1 MRRILVIDDEKPTLS
16 MFSLYLEAYGYQ
28 PLTAD
33 TGERGLEIFRE
44 HRPSIVLTDI
54 KMPGMDGLTVLK
66 EIKEESP
73 DTEVIVITGH
83 GDIDLALKALNLN
96 ATDFID
102 KPIRQEALESALR
115 RAEERLLALRS
126 KEEEISVRCLDD
138 VAAIDIRGNVTSRSE
153 PYLIKA
159 YKEASG
165 PGETRPVVLHFE
177 QSASIN
183 GAGIAVLTQL
193 LLESDKRGQPVA
205 ISGPSENFTKVF
217 EIVGITKFVDIFATE
232 AEAVASLRGR
242 AAVAAR
248 KEVSS

>member
-16 MFSLYLEAYGYQ
+16 MFSLYLEAYGFE
-28 PLTAD
+28 PLTAEN
-33 TGERGLEIFRE
+33 GEKGLEIFRE
-44 HRPSIVLTDI
+44 HHPSIVLTDI
-54 KMPGMDGLTVLK
+54 KMPGMDGLAVLK
-66 EIKEESP
+66 KIKEESP

-115 RAEERLLALRS
+115 RAEERLEALRN
-126 KEEEISVRCLDD
+126 KEEEIAVRDQDD
-138 VAAIDIRGNVTSRSE
+138 VAAIDIRGSITSRSE

-159 YKEASG
+159 YKDASG
-165 PGETRPVVLHFE
+165 PEGRRPLVLHFE

-193 LLESDKRGQPVA
+193 LLESDTRGQPVA

-217 EIVGITKFVDIFATE
+217 EIVGITKYVRIFDTE
-232 AEAVASLRGR
+232 AEAMAALRERSGR
-242 AAVAAR
+242 NGAGR
-248 KEVSS
+248 TP

>member
-44 HRPSIVLTDI
+44 YRPSIVLTDI

-66 EIKEESP
+66 EIKDESP

-115 RAEERLLALRS
+115 RAEERLLALRDR
-126 KEEEISVRCLDD
+126 EEEISVRDLGD
-138 VAAIDIRGNVTSRSE
+138 VSAIDIRGNLTSRSE
-153 PYLIKA
+153 PYLVKA

-165 PGETRPVVLHFE
+165 PDDGRPVLLHFE

-217 EIVGITKFVDIFATE
+217 EIVGITKFVDIFETE
-232 AEAVASLRGR
+232 AEAVARLRGR
-242 AAVAAR
+242 AAGSVAR
-248 KEVSS
+248 DVRP

>member
-16 MFSLYLEAYGYQ
+16 MFSLYLEAYGFE
-28 PLTAD
+28 PLTAE

-44 HRPSIVLTDI
+44 HHPTIVLTDI
-54 KMPGMDGLTVLK
+54 KMPGMDGLAVLRQ
-66 EIKEESP
+66 IKEESP

-115 RAEERLLALRS
+115 RAEERLESLRN
-126 KEEEISVRCLDD
+126 KEDEIAIRDLGG

-153 PYLIKA
+153 PYLVKA
-159 YKEASG
+159 YKDASG
-165 PGETRPVVLHFE
+165 PAGDCPLVLHFE
-177 QSASIN
+177 HSASIN

-217 EIVGITKFVDIFATE
+217 EIVGITKFVNIFETE
-232 AEAVASLRGR
+232 A
-242 AAVAAR
+242 AAVARLRERAAAGPGGGAA
-248 KEVSS
+248 